1 MSVGSIPY
9 CGDCLG
15 LNLHPCAH
23 VRCKVSI
30 VIFFLLLAPGQPSA
44 GGPRMDR
51 RALTFQQKRD
61 VTHGGALNDLLDV
74 YIVIVI
80 VIPSYCYCYC
90 YSFIL

>member
-51 RALTFQQKRD
+51 RALTSPGVVKISRLACPTPSRHSQSAR
-61 VTHGGALNDLLDV
+61 NDPPV
-74 YIVIVI
+74 
-80 VIPSYCYCYC
+80 
-90 YSFIL
+90 